1 MALKVTFLFTTKKFS
16 VTCFS
21 YENKKLTRDITLK
34 IVNLFRIKV
43 RKIRYAQID
52 YTLKLY
58 TL

>member
-1 MALKVTFLFTTKKFS
+1 MALRSPFYLQKTFFF
-16 VTCFS
+16 

-43 RKIRYAQID
+43 RKIRYAQKN